1 MVHYSLDPEDAT
13 KLCKPRGS
21 NLHVHSKNTNKTA
34 QAIKGMHIWKT
45 TKYLKDV
52 TLQKQRACHSIIL
65 MVEVLG
71 TCRPNSGAGHWVSGP
86 KRVLNFYCTCIKMQ
100 SHAELKVRCRL

>member
-34 QAIKGMHIWKT
+34 QAIKGMHI
-45 TKYLKDV
+45 
-52 TLQKQRACHSIIL
+52 
-65 MVEVLG
+65 
-71 TCRPNSGAGHWVSGP
+71 
-86 KRVLNFYCTCIKMQ
+86 
-100 SHAELKVRCRL
+100 